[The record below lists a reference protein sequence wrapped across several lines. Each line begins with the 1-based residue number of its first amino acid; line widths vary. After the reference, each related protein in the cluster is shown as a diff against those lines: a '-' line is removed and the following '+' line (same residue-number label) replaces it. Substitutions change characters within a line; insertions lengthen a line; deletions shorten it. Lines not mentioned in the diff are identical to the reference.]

1 MKIIALL
8 GGSGSGK
15 TELSLEIAAR
25 FPSII
30 LSLDSLSIYKE
41 IDIVSA
47 KPTLKEREIAL
58 HFGID
63 VIKPNELS
71 NVQIFMSEFQKAKSF
86 AKQEN
91 KNLLIV
97 GGSSFYLKS
106 LLSGISPLPLIQQ
119 EHKREIANIV
129 EPYNFLEKIDS
140 TYAKSLKKGDT
151 YRIQRALEIYFATN
165 LPPSEY
171 FAKNPPKPILKDCMI
186 FEIFLEREI
195 LKKRLELRT
204 KKMLDLGLIDEI
216 STLIQKYG
224 KKQQW
229 IKSVGV
235 KESVEFLEGKIHLQ
249 ELEELICLHTLQL
262 AKRQKTFNKTQ
273 FKEHLRADKS
283 VVFEAICKELKDK
296 E

>member
-1 MKIIALL
+1 M

-15 TELSLEIAAR
+15 TDLSLEIAKR
-25 FPSII
+25 IPCVV

-47 KPTLKEREIAL
+47 KPTLEEREIAK

-63 VIKPNELS
+63 VIEPDEPS
-71 NVQIFMSEFQKAKSF
+71 SVQTFIAEFQKAKGF
-86 AKQEN
+86 AGQEN

-106 LLSGISPLPLIQQ
+106 LLSGISPLPQITE
-119 EHKREIANIV
+119 EHKKQICSLKD
-129 EPYNFLEKIDS
+129 PYEFLNSVDS
-140 TYAKSLKKGDT
+140 AYAKGLKNGDT
-151 YRIQRALEIYFATN
+151 YRIQRALEIYFSTE
-165 LPPSEY
+165 LPPSIY
-171 FAKNPPKPILKDCMI
+171 FAKNPPKPILRDCEI
-186 FEIFLEREI
+186 YEIFLEREA

-204 KKMLDLGLIDEI
+204 QKMLNLGLIDEVDR
-216 STLIQKYG
+216 LA
-224 KKQQW
+224 KKFGTKHQW
-229 IKSVGV
+229 AKSVGI
-235 KESVEFLEGKIHLQ
+235 KETLEFLEKKISLK
-249 ELEELICLHTLQL
+249 ELEELIVLHTLQL